1 MLVLRLLS
9 GGSVEER
16 IAAAAADKRRVADG
30 SITGAR
36 PRPASSAA
44 ERTAP
49 RRGAALDR
57 RRATCCLCSPRPT
70 AARRSPPIL
79 P

>member
-9 GGSVEER
+9 GGSVEEQ

-36 PRPASSAA
+36 ARLRMRGADHPAA
-44 ERTAP
+44 ERPDA
-49 RRGAALDR
+49 
-57 RRATCCLCSPRPT
+57 
-70 AARRSPPIL
+70 SPPSL